1 MFQRQTYP
9 TFRKHVI
16 FIYVRST
23 GIWMISLWVNASEVF
38 DGNSAKSTQGR
49 GLRVTRGGIDG
60 ERLY

>member
-9 TFRKHVI
+9 TFHKHVI

-38 DGNSAKSTQGR
+38 DGNSAKST
-49 GLRVTRGGIDG
+49 
-60 ERLY
+60 